1 MRMLSYVLTS
11 VTLCVG
17 AANVSQ
23 ASDDLTVISNET
35 ANGKSTGVSTQYIS
49 SDHMRIS
56 SPDGGMIFDLKNGV
70 TTTLNDTEKTYY
82 ETTKRDIE
90 AIGAMYAEKMK
101 DPKMKQGMAMMQGMG
116 TAMSASTEVTKTG
129 ETRKVAG
136 FNCDVWKISMGGG
149 TMTTTECVT
158 NELTY
163 PVSTRNAF
171 TDYGDSMRKAMSGFG
186 PSADAAKQLAEKMK
200 AIKGYPVATSTLVAV
215 AGMKQTTGSEVTEIR
230 HTAIPASTWAV
241 PAGYTKIENPTLQAL
256 AKH

>member
-1 MRMLSYVLTS
+1 MRMLPYVLTA

-23 ASDDLTVISNET
+23 ASDDLTIISKET
-35 ANGKSTGVSTQYIS
+35 TNGTSTGLSTQYIS
-49 SDHMRIS
+49 SDYMRVS
-56 SPDGGMIFDLKNGV
+56 STDGGMIFDLKNGV
-70 TTTLNDTEKTYY
+70 TMTLNDTKKTYY
-82 ETTKRDIE
+82 LTTKQDIE

-136 FNCDVWKISMGGG
+136 FNCDVWKISMGSG